1 MKRKHQKYRL
11 CEICYCHP
19 RLNRKLLII
28 KNSFDE
34 VYKIL
39 NSDFCSRKHSSQTT
53 FYSHV
58 HTAGDNRKYRQKQYY
73 FLTKDEK

>member
-39 NSDFCSRKHSSQTT
+39 NSDFCSRKHSDKQLFILMYTQPVTT
-53 FYSHV
+53 ANTDKNNTIF
-58 HTAGDNRKYRQKQYY
+58 
-73 FLTKDEK
+73 

>member
-39 NSDFCSRKHSSQTT
+39 NSDFCSQANTPDKQLFILMYTQPVTT
-53 FYSHV
+53 ANTDKNNTIF
-58 HTAGDNRKYRQKQYY
+58 
-73 FLTKDEK
+73 

>member
-39 NSDFCSRKHSSQTT
+39 NSDFCSRKHS
-53 FYSHV
+53 
-58 HTAGDNRKYRQKQYY
+58 
-73 FLTKDEK
+73 